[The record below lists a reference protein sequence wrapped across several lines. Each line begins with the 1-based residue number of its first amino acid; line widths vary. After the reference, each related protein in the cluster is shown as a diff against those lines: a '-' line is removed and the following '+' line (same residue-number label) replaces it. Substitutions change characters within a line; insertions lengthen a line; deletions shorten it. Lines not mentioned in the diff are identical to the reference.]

1 MPLYEFGCEGCGHI
15 EEVLTNSAGD
25 IEIDLT
31 CPECEKEIMERKLS
45 FANPVLQLDGKDGS
59 IKKSKTER
67 LLARLT

>member
-1 MPLYEFGCEGCGHI
+1 MPLYDFECEDCGHI
-15 EEVLTNSAGD
+15 EEILTKSAGSS
-25 IEIDLT
+25 EIVLT